1 LIHLLKS
8 CGQNLL
14 LIFAVLFANNAFGQK
29 GSVIVI
35 QTKGL
40 VEAISPNGTKLQ
52 EPVVRGSVLPEGYSI
67 KTNLFSESVLLLSN
81 GTTATIQENSVFKLI
96 EFNQKPFD
104 AQNQSFG
111 QLENEPSTSQVSI
124 EMEIGSL
131 VVQTKKLNKTSSFS
145 IRTPT
150 GTAGILGTQ
159 FQLASSP
166 NTGMQLD
173 VAESQV
179 AFTPAGQN
187 QPVVVGPGRGL
198 DSSPNGQVKQR
209 PINPIVSQN
218 ISSKNSVASSFCA
231 SVPLATA
238 KQANSKSASTSSNDG
253 SEEDSADDGDEGGDS
268 AGEDKSDVD
277 GGESEAAESFIK
289 QASNSVRPVSGQET
303 NKDYLPKTLDPEQL
317 VDLYGKDAIDPEK
330 LVDLYGKDALDP
342 EKLVDIYGKDATY
355 QKYLDKIYGIIT
367 PPTVPANPPQVDEPT
382 GNTDVPS
389 SPPGFT
395 PSTRPV
401 SDFKIDQ
408 NPYNPEILDFIPIS
422 PLETAVGTPI
432 ELSVD
437 WTRQDLYGLLDDWL
451 PVQEFDWIKIPKLDP
466 DGNVKLDEN
475 GNVEYLDTDGY
486 FYTAS
491 FALEQ
496 FLKGPEY
503 SLPVNESFRRAWFL
517 TSLFFHDLTGAYA
530 ISGDHILSNADWDSI
545 VVGSITPGAVLNA
558 GDLINYYGSSPYL
571 HSLGTALINEGALGD
586 TNKDVA
592 LDILN
597 LFQDQGTNS
606 INIPNSFTLG
616 VLGNNVLNSA
626 LLGATHEDLLDAL
639 DSPEKQ
645 RELAKLFKLYPENLN
660 AVLGADIQIG
670 SADAA
675 TKINLGKWLQK
686 ATIFEGTSGTN
697 TNEPSND
704 KKAFAFAAGKDL
716 HLAGDV
722 TFENS
727 FNGVVNKTEDHALV
741 LGSAQE
747 TNIGHVE
754 GSGPLVATN
763 ENPHPTKITF
773 EGSNLGI
780 GSYENLTLTNVAID
794 VGGNLALGTLADM
807 HITQTDIS
815 VGRHSDR
822 DNVYMYADNLLSAH
836 NLTFSGR
843 TREIY
848 MEAKTIDLR
857 DVHFPGGSEI
867 MLRSELGKPN
877 FWGNSY
883 GGDLEVGHVNFYS
896 NSNTYGNVPIT
907 SSEFSSPKTHGV
919 SGYDSQTLK
928 TATGDPAIKIRTF
941 PDTK

>member
-1 LIHLLKS
+1 
-8 CGQNLL
+8 L
-14 LIFAVLFANNAFGQK
+14 LIFSVLFASSALGQK

-40 VEAISPNGTKLQ
+40 VEAISPNGAKLK

-96 EFNQKPFD
+96 EFKQKPFD
-104 AQNQSFG
+104 TQNQSFG

-150 GTAGILGTQ
+150 GTAGIRGTQ

-166 NTGMQLD
+166 NTGIQLD

-198 DSSPNGQVKQR
+198 DSSPNGQIKQR

-231 SVPLATA
+231 AVPLATA
-238 KQANSKSASTSSNDG
+238 KQANSKSASSSSKDG
-253 SEEDSADDGDEGGDS
+253 SEEDSADDSEEDGDS
-268 AGEDKSDVD
+268 EGDDKSDGD

-289 QASNSVRPVSGQET
+289 QASNSVRQVSGQET
-303 NKDYLPKTLDPEQL
+303 NSEYLKKVLGL
-317 VDLYGKDAIDPEK
+317 LN
-330 LVDLYGKDALDP
+330 
-342 EKLVDIYGKDATY
+342 
-355 QKYLDKIYGIIT
+355 
-367 PPTVPANPPQVDEPT
+367 PTSINEPSNDDSS
-382 GNTDVPS
+382 GNTDIPAS
-389 SPPGFT
+389 PGFI

-401 SDFKIDQ
+401 SDFEIAQ
-408 NPYNPEILDFIPIS
+408 NPYNSETLDFIPIS
-422 PLETAVGTPI
+422 FLGTEIGTPI
-432 ELSVD
+432 ELSSD
-437 WTRQDLYGLLDDWL
+437 STREDLYDLLDEWL
-451 PVQEFDWIKIPKLDP
+451 PDQELNWINLPEELGEDLNP
-466 DGNVKLDEN
+466 
-475 GNVEYLDTDGY
+475 Y

-491 FALEQ
+491 IALEK
-496 FLKGPEY
+496 FLEAPDY

-530 ISGDHILSNADWDSI
+530 ISGNHILSNADWDSI
-545 VVGSITPGAVLNA
+545 AGGTITHGAVLNA
-558 GDLINYYGSSPYL
+558 GDLINYYGPSPYL

-597 LFQDQGTNS
+597 LFKNEDSDS

-660 AVLGADIQIG
+660 GVLGADIQIG
-670 SADAA
+670 STDTV

-686 ATIFEGTSGTN
+686 ATIFEGDASSN
-697 TNEPSND
+697 NNEPSND
-704 KKAFAFAAGKDL
+704 KKVFAFAAGKDL

-727 FNGVVNKTEDHALV
+727 VNGVVNKTEDHALV

-747 TNIGHVE
+747 TNIGHLE
-754 GSGPLVATN
+754 GSGPLTSTT
-763 ENPHPTKITF
+763 ENPYPTKLTF

-794 VGGNLALGTLADM
+794 VGGNLALGTLSDM

-857 DVHFPGGSEI
+857 DVHFPGGSEV
-867 MLRSELGKPN
+867 MLRSRDGIPN
-877 FWGNSY
+877 FYGPNTSNANASY
-883 GGDLEVGHVNFYS
+883 KPFHVNFYS
-896 NSNTYGNVPIT
+896 NSNSYGGQAILEG
-907 SSEFSSPKTHGV
+907 EFIEKNHGV
-919 SGYDSQTLK
+919 DGYNSQNFK
-928 TATGDPAIKIRTF
+928 TATGDAAIKIRKF
-941 PDTK
+941 PDPK

>member
-1 LIHLLKS
+1 
-8 CGQNLL
+8 L
-14 LIFAVLFANNAFGQK
+14 LIFSVLFASSAFGQK

-40 VEAISPNGTKLQ
+40 VEAISPNGTKLK

-96 EFNQKPFD
+96 EFKQKPFD
-104 AQNQSFG
+104 TQNQSFG

-150 GTAGILGTQ
+150 GTAGIRGTQ
-159 FQLASSP
+159 FQLASNP

-198 DSSPNGQVKQR
+198 DSSPNGQIKQR

-231 SVPLATA
+231 AVPLATA
-238 KQANSKSASTSSNDG
+238 KQANSKSASSTSKDG
-253 SEEDSADDGDEGGDS
+253 SEEDSAEDGEEDGDSEGD
-268 AGEDKSDVD
+268 DKSDDD

-289 QASNSVRPVSGQET
+289 QASNSVRQVSGQET
-303 NKDYLPKTLDPEQL
+303 NSEYLKKVLGL
-317 VDLYGKDAIDPEK
+317 LN
-330 LVDLYGKDALDP
+330 
-342 EKLVDIYGKDATY
+342 
-355 QKYLDKIYGIIT
+355 
-367 PPTVPANPPQVDEPT
+367 PTTNNEPLNDDSS
-382 GNTDVPS
+382 GNTDIPAS
-389 SPPGFT
+389 PGFT
-395 PSTRPV
+395 PSTSPV
-401 SDFKIDQ
+401 TDFEIAQDPV
-408 NPYNPEILDFIPIS
+408 NPDNTLDFIPIIHFKN
-422 PLETAVGTPI
+422 PDGTTGGTPITFGTPI
-432 ELSVD
+432 ELTKD
-437 WTRQDLYGLLDDWL
+437 WTRQDLYDLLDYWL
-451 PVQEFDWIKIPKLDP
+451 PDKDKDFDWIKIPKLDA
-466 DGNVKLDEN
+466 DGNVERDAD
-475 GNVEYLDTDGY
+475 GNVVYLDTDGY

-491 FALEQ
+491 IALEQ
-496 FLKGPEY
+496 FLEAPDY

-517 TSLFFHDLTGAYA
+517 TSLFFHDLTGAHA
-530 ISGDHILSNADWDSI
+530 IFGNDILSDADWDSI
-545 VVGSITPGAVLNA
+545 AGGSITPGAVLNA
-558 GDLINYYGSSPYL
+558 GDLIGHYESSPYL
-571 HSLGTALINEGALGD
+571 YSLGTALINEGALGD

-597 LFQDQGTNS
+597 LFKNQDSDS
-606 INIPNSFTLG
+606 IDIPNSFTLG

-670 SADAA
+670 SANTA
-675 TKINLGKWLQK
+675 TTVNLGKWLQK
-686 ATIFEGTSGTN
+686 ATIFEGDASSN
-697 TNEPSND
+697 NNEPSND
-704 KKAFAFAAGKDL
+704 KKVFAFAAGKDL

-727 FNGVVNKTEDHALV
+727 VNGVVNKTEDHALV
-741 LGSAQE
+741 LGSAQQ
-747 TNIGHVE
+747 TNIGHLE
-754 GSGPLVATN
+754 GSGPLTSTP
-763 ENPHPTKITF
+763 ENPYPTKLTF

-794 VGGNLALGTLADM
+794 VGGNLALGTLSDM

-822 DNVYMYADNLLSAH
+822 DNVYIYADELLQAS
-836 NLTFSGR
+836 NLTFSGQ
-843 TREIY
+843 TRVIY
-848 MEAKTIDLR
+848 MEANTVDLSN
-857 DVHFPGGSEI
+857 VSFPSDSQV
-867 MLRSELGKPN
+867 MLRSKYGEPHFYNRGVKGETSFKN
-877 FWGNSY
+877 FY
-883 GGDLEVGHVNFYS
+883 VNFDGHT
-896 NSNTYGNVPIT
+896 NTYAGNPIT
-907 SSEFSSPKTHGV
+907 EAEFSVRKTHGEP
-919 SGYDSQTLK
+919 GYDSQNFK
-928 TATGDPAIKIRTF
+928 TGAGEPAIKIRAF
-941 PDTK
+941 PDPK

>member
-1 LIHLLKS
+1 LGTRLLPQLPKPQARLSCRLLEHSRLAESLIYFQLLIHSLKF
-8 CGQNLL
+8 CGQSFLLFL
-14 LIFAVLFANNAFGQK
+14 LILFANQAFGQK

-40 VEAISPNGTKLQ
+40 VEAISPNGAKLT

-81 GTTATIQENSVFKLI
+81 GTTATIQENSVFKLL
-96 EFNQKPFD
+96 EFKQKPFD
-104 AQNQSFG
+104 TQNQSFG
-111 QLENEPSTSQVSI
+111 QLENEPSTSQVTI
-124 EMEIGSL
+124 EMELGSL
-131 VVQTKKLNKTSSFS
+131 VVQTKKLNKSSSFS

-150 GTAGILGTQ
+150 GTAGIRGTQ

-179 AFTPAGQN
+179 AFTPVGQN

-198 DSSPNGQVKQR
+198 DSSPSGQIKQR

-231 SVPLATA
+231 AVPLATA
-238 KQANSKSASTSSNDG
+238 KQANSKSASSSSKDG
-253 SEEDSADDGDEGGDS
+253 SEEDSADDGDEEGDS
-268 AGEDKSDVD
+268 ADEDSSDDD

-289 QASNSVRPVSGQET
+289 QASNSVRQVSGQET
-303 NKDYLPKTLDPEQL
+303 NPEYLKKVLGLLNPTTTNQSSNDDSFEN
-317 VDLYGKDAIDPEK
+317 ID
-330 LVDLYGKDALDP
+330 
-342 EKLVDIYGKDATY
+342 I
-355 QKYLDKIYGIIT
+355 
-367 PPTVPANPPQVDEPT
+367 PA
-382 GNTDVPS
+382 
-389 SPPGFT
+389 SPPGFI

-401 SDFKIDQ
+401 SDFEIAQ
-408 NPYNPEILDFIPIS
+408 NPDNSESLDFIPLS
-422 PLETAVGTPI
+422 FLGTAIGTPI
-432 ELSVD
+432 ELSAD
-437 WTRQDLYGLLDDWL
+437 SSREDLYGLLDEWL
-451 PVQEFDWIKIPKLDP
+451 PDQELDWI
-466 DGNVKLDEN
+466 NVPGLEEGIN
-475 GNVEYLDTDGY
+475 PH

-491 FALEQ
+491 IALEQ
-496 FLKGPEY
+496 FLDAPDY
-503 SLPVNESFRRAWFL
+503 SLPVNETFRRAWFL

-530 ISGDHILSNADWDSI
+530 ISGNHDLVNADWDSI
-545 VVGSITPGAVLNA
+545 AGGSIIPGAVLNA
-558 GDLINYYGSSPYL
+558 GDLIGYYGSSPYL

-597 LFQDQGTNS
+597 LFKIQGTNS

-616 VLGNNVLNSA
+616 VLDNTILNSA

-639 DSPEKQ
+639 DSKEKQ

-670 SADAA
+670 SA
-675 TKINLGKWLQK
+675 TSPTTVNLGQWLQK

-697 TNEPSND
+697 TTGPTND
-704 KKAFAFAAGKDL
+704 KKVFAFAAGKDL

-727 FNGVVNKTEDHALV
+727 VNGVINKTEDHALV
-741 LGSAQE
+741 LGSAQQ

-754 GSGPLVATN
+754 GSGPLQPIITDKN
-763 ENPHPTKITF
+763 DPNYDPYPTKINF

-780 GSYENLTLTNVAID
+780 GSYEDLTLENVAID

-807 HITQTDIS
+807 HITKTDIS

-822 DNVYMYADNLLSAH
+822 DNVYMYADELLQAYD
-836 NLTFSGR
+836 LTFSGR

-848 MEAKTIDLR
+848 MEAKTIDLSFVR
-857 DVHFPGGSEI
+857 FPGGSEV

-877 FWGNSY
+877 FYGEDY
-883 GGDLEVGHVNFYS
+883 GGSLLVGHVNFFS
-896 NSNTYGNVPIT
+896 NSNTYDNIPIT

-919 SGYDSQTLK
+919 AGYDSQNFK
-928 TATGDPAIKIRTF
+928 TATGDAAIKIRKF
-941 PDTK
+941 PDPK

>member
-1 LIHLLKS
+1 LLFLITLLAT
-8 CGQNLL
+8 Q
-14 LIFAVLFANNAFGQK
+14 VWGQK

-40 VEAISPNGTKLQ
+40 VEAISPTGSKLK

-96 EFNQKPFD
+96 EFKQAPFD

-111 QLENEPSTSQVSI
+111 QLENEPSTSTISI

-145 IRTPT
+145 IQTPT
-150 GTAGILGTQ
+150 GTAGIRGTQ
-159 FQLASSP
+159 FQLASRP

-198 DSSPNGQVKQR
+198 DSSPGGQIKQR

-231 SVPLATA
+231 AIPLATA
-238 KQANSKSASTSSNDG
+238 KQANSKSTSSSSKDG
-253 SEEDSADDGDEGGDS
+253 STEDSADDGDEEGDS
-268 AGEDKSDVD
+268 ADEDSSDDD

-289 QASNSVRPVSGQET
+289 QASNSVRQVSGQET
-303 NKDYLPKTLDPEQL
+303 NPEYLKKVLGILNPTTTTESSSDDPT
-317 VDLYGKDAIDPEK
+317 D
-330 LVDLYGKDALDP
+330 
-342 EKLVDIYGKDATY
+342 
-355 QKYLDKIYGIIT
+355 
-367 PPTVPANPPQVDEPT
+367 
-382 GNTDVPS
+382 NTDIPAS
-389 SPPGFT
+389 PPPGFI

-401 SDFKIDQ
+401 SDFKIAQ
-408 NPYNPEILDFIPIS
+408 NPDNSESLDFIPLS
-422 PLETAVGTPI
+422 FLGTAIGTPI
-432 ELSVD
+432 ELSAD
-437 WTRQDLYGLLDDWL
+437 SSREDLYDLLDEWL
-451 PVQEFDWIKIPKLDP
+451 PDQEFDWLNAPELEEDKNP
-466 DGNVKLDEN
+466 
-475 GNVEYLDTDGY
+475 Y

-491 FALEQ
+491 IALEQ
-496 FLKGPEY
+496 FLDAPDY

-517 TSLFFHDLTGAYA
+517 SSLFFHDLTGTHA
-530 ISGDHILSNADWDSI
+530 ISGNHDLVNADWDSI
-545 VVGSITPGAVLNA
+545 AGGTITPGAVLNA
-558 GDLINYYGSSPYL
+558 GDLIGHYGSSPYL

-597 LFQDQGTNS
+597 LFQDQDTNL
-606 INIPNSFTLG
+606 IDIPNSFTLG
-616 VLGNNVLNSA
+616 VLDSITILNSA

-639 DSPEKQ
+639 DSEEKQ

-670 SADAA
+670 SASSP
-675 TKINLGKWLQK
+675 TTVNLGQWLQK
-686 ATIFEGTSGTN
+686 ATIFEGDSASNNNG
-697 TNEPSND
+697 PSND
-704 KKAFAFAAGKDL
+704 KKVFAFAAGKDL

-727 FNGVVNKTEDHALV
+727 VNGVINKTEDHALV
-741 LGSAQE
+741 LGSAQQ

-754 GSGPLVATN
+754 GSGALTSTD
-763 ENPHPTKITF
+763 ENPYPTKISF

-822 DNVYMYADNLLSAH
+822 DNVYMYADELLQAH

-848 MEAKTIDLR
+848 MEANTIDLNHVR
-857 DVHFPGGSEI
+857 FPGGSEV

-877 FWGNSY
+877 FYGESY
-883 GGDLEVGHVNFYS
+883 GGGLLVGHVNFFS
-896 NSNTYGNVPIT
+896 NSNTYDNIPIT

-919 SGYDSQTLK
+919 AGYDSQNFK
-928 TATGDPAIKIRTF
+928 TATGDAAIKIRAF
-941 PDTK
+941 PDPK

>member
-1 LIHLLKS
+1 LIHSLKF

-14 LIFAVLFANNAFGQK
+14 LIFSVLFANSALGQK

-40 VEAISPNGTKLQ
+40 VEAISPNGAKLK

-96 EFNQKPFD
+96 EFTQKPFD

-150 GTAGILGTQ
+150 GTAGIRGTQ

-187 QPVVVGPGRGL
+187 QPVIVGPGRGL
-198 DSSPNGQVKQR
+198 DSSPSGQIKQR

-218 ISSKNSVASSFCA
+218 ISLKNSVASSLCA
-231 SVPLATA
+231 AVPLATA
-238 KQANSKSASTSSNDG
+238 KQANSKSASSSSNDG
-253 SEEDSADDGDEGGDS
+253 SEEDSEEDGDEDGDS
-268 AGEDKSDVD
+268 EGVDKSDDD

-303 NKDYLPKTLDPEQL
+303 NPEYLKKVLGLLNPTTSSEN
-317 VDLYGKDAIDPEK
+317 ID
-330 LVDLYGKDALDP
+330 
-342 EKLVDIYGKDATY
+342 I
-355 QKYLDKIYGIIT
+355 
-367 PPTVPANPPQVDEPT
+367 PA
-382 GNTDVPS
+382 

-401 SDFKIDQ
+401 ADFEIAQ
-408 NPYNPEILDFIPIS
+408 NPYNSETLDFIPIS
-422 PLETAVGTPI
+422 FLGTAIGTPI
-432 ELSVD
+432 ELPSD
-437 WTRQDLYGLLDDWL
+437 STREDLYDLLNEWL
-451 PVQEFDWIKIPKLDP
+451 PDQELNWINLPEELGEDFNP
-466 DGNVKLDEN
+466 F
-475 GNVEYLDTDGY
+475 

-491 FALEQ
+491 IALEK
-496 FLKGPEY
+496 FLEAPDY

-545 VVGSITPGAVLNA
+545 TGGAITPGAVLNA
-558 GDLINYYGSSPYL
+558 KDLIDHYESSPYL
-571 HSLGTALINEGALGD
+571 YSLGTALIDAGALGNSVTSD
-586 TNKDVA
+586 GVA
-592 LDILN
+592 LGLLD
-597 LFQDQGTNS
+597 LFNGDSGIS
-606 INIPNSFTLG
+606 LPNSFTLG
-616 VLGNNVLNSA
+616 VLGDGNILNAA
-626 LLGATHEDLLDAL
+626 LLGATHNDLLDAL

-645 RELAKLFKLYPENLN
+645 HELAKLFKLYPENLN
-660 AVLGADIQIG
+660 GVLGADIHIG
-670 SADAA
+670 SADTA
-675 TKINLGKWLQK
+675 TSINLGKWLQK
-686 ATIFEGTSGTN
+686 ATIFEGTSATN

-704 KKAFAFAAGKDL
+704 KKVFAFAAGKDL

-741 LGSAQE
+741 LGSAQQ

-754 GSGPLVATN
+754 GTGALTSTP
-763 ENPHPTKITF
+763 ENPYPTKLTF

-780 GSYENLTLTNVAID
+780 GSHEDLTLENVAID
-794 VGGNLALGTLADM
+794 VGGNLALGTLSDM

-822 DNVYMYADNLLSAH
+822 DNVYMYADELLQAY

-848 MEAKTIDLR
+848 MEANTIDLR
-857 DVHFPGGSEI
+857 DVHFPGGSEV
-867 MLRSELGKPN
+867 MLRSRDGIPN
-877 FWGNSY
+877 FYGPNTSNANASY
-883 GGDLEVGHVNFYS
+883 KPFHVNFYS
-896 NSNTYGNVPIT
+896 NSNSYGGQPILEG
-907 SSEFSSPKTHGV
+907 EFIRKTHGV
-919 SGYDSQTLK
+919 DGYNSQTFK
-928 TATGDPAIKIRTF
+928 TATGEAAIKIRAF
-941 PDTK
+941 PK

>member
-1 LIHLLKS
+1 MIHSLKS

-14 LIFAVLFANNAFGQK
+14 LIFSVLFASSAFGQK

-40 VEAISPNGTKLQ
+40 VEAISPNGTKLK

-96 EFNQKPFD
+96 EFKQKPFD
-104 AQNQSFG
+104 TQNQSFG

-150 GTAGILGTQ
+150 GTAGIRGTQ

-198 DSSPNGQVKQR
+198 DSSPNGQIKQR

-231 SVPLATA
+231 AVPLATA
-238 KQANSKSASTSSNDG
+238 KQANSKSASSGSKDG
-253 SEEDSADDGDEGGDS
+253 SDEDSADDGEEDGDS
-268 AGEDKSDVD
+268 EGDDKSDDD

-289 QASNSVRPVSGQET
+289 QASNSVRQVSGQET
-303 NKDYLPKTLDPEQL
+303 NPEYLKKVLGLLNPTSINESSND
-317 VDLYGKDAIDPEK
+317 DLS
-330 LVDLYGKDALDP
+330 
-342 EKLVDIYGKDATY
+342 
-355 QKYLDKIYGIIT
+355 
-367 PPTVPANPPQVDEPT
+367 
-382 GNTDVPS
+382 GNTDIPAS
-389 SPPGFT
+389 PGFT

-401 SDFKIDQ
+401 TDFEIAYDPDE
-408 NPYNPEILDFIPIS
+408 NPDNTLDFNRIIQFKNPDGTTGGTPI
-422 PLETAVGTPI
+422 TFGTPI
-432 ELSVD
+432 ELTKD
-437 WTRQDLYGLLDDWL
+437 WTRQDLYDLLDYWL
-451 PVQEFDWIKIPKLDP
+451 PDKDKEFDWIKIPKLDA
-466 DGNVKLDEN
+466 DGNVETDAD
-475 GNVEYLDTDGY
+475 GNVVYLDTDGY

-491 FALEQ
+491 IALEQ
-496 FLKGPEY
+496 FLEAPDY

-517 TSLFFHDLTGAYA
+517 TSLFFHDLTGTYA
-530 ISGDHILSNADWDSI
+530 ISDNHILANADWDSI
-545 VVGSITPGAVLNA
+545 AGGTITPGAVLNA
-558 GDLINYYGSSPYL
+558 KRLIDHYKSSPYL
-571 HSLGTALINEGALGD
+571 YSLGTALIDAGALGNSV
-586 TNKDVA
+586 TSNSVA
-592 LDILN
+592 LGLLD
-597 LFQDQGTNS
+597 LFNGDSGIS
-606 INIPNSFTLG
+606 LPNSFTLG
-616 VLGNNVLNSA
+616 VLGDGNILNAA
-626 LLGATHEDLLDAL
+626 LLGATHNDLLDAL
-639 DSPEKQ
+639 DSQKKQ

-670 SADAA
+670 SANTA
-675 TKINLGKWLQK
+675 TTVNLGEWLQK
-686 ATIFEGTSGTN
+686 ATIFEGDASSN
-697 TNEPSND
+697 NNEPSND
-704 KKAFAFAAGKDL
+704 KKVFAFAAGKDL

-727 FNGVVNKTEDHALV
+727 VNGVVNKTEDHALV
-741 LGSAQE
+741 LGSAQQ
-747 TNIGHVE
+747 TNIGHLE
-754 GSGPLVATN
+754 GSGPLTSTT
-763 ENPHPTKITF
+763 ETPYPTKLTF

-794 VGGNLALGTLADM
+794 VGGNLALGTLSDM
-807 HITQTDIS
+807 QITQTDIS

-822 DNVYMYADNLLSAH
+822 DNVYMYADELLQAS

-843 TREIY
+843 TRVIY
-848 MEAKTIDLR
+848 MEANTVDLSN
-857 DVHFPGGSEI
+857 VSFPSDSQV
-867 MLRSELGKPN
+867 MLRSKYGEPHFYNRGVKGETSFKN
-877 FWGNSY
+877 FY
-883 GGDLEVGHVNFYS
+883 VNFDGHT
-896 NSNTYGNVPIT
+896 NTYAGNPIT
-907 SSEFSSPKTHGV
+907 EAEFSVRKTHGEP
-919 SGYDSQTLK
+919 GYDSQNFK
-928 TATGDPAIKIRTF
+928 TGAGEPAIKIRAF
-941 PDTK
+941 PDPK